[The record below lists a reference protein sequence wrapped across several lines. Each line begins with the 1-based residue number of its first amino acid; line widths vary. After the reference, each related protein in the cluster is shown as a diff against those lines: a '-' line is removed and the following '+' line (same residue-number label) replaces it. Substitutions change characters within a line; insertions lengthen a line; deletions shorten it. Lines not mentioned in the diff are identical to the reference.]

1 MSLAEPCVSA
11 PNGDAKKGAQLFKS
25 KCLQCHSIEQGVA
38 STQGYPEANK
48 SSGIV
53 WSETHKHLIKSKFV
67 SVKKEQERADLIAYM
82 GAFK

>member
-1 MSLAEPCVSA
+1 MSQPCVSA

-25 KCLQCHSIEQGVA
+25 KCLQCHSTDWQDVA
-38 STQGYPEANK
+38 STQTCPEANK

-53 WSETHKHLIKSKFV
+53 WSETHKHLIKPKFV